1 MLTYRGLLDDAT
13 KHLYETSETPR
24 IDAEILLQHVIER
37 PLAWLIAYGDTIA
50 TSEHVKNFLQLVS
63 QRQSGKPIAYLTGT
77 RDFWTLTLKVDDNV
91 LIPRPDTETLVE
103 QALKRLPENTPL
115 DIMDL
120 GTGSGAIAL
129 SIAKERPQAKVLAVD
144 SEAGALK
151 VAEENAELNRI
162 KNTEFLQ
169 SNWFTNIPNR
179 KFNLIAANPPYVEAG
194 DPHLKQGDLR
204 FEPDAA
210 LIASGKGVDDIKNI
224 IKNSRD
230 YLQDK
235 AWLIIEHGYNQA
247 DQVAALFE
255 AADFKNIELFK
266 DINELPRCTAGQI

>member
-266 DINELPRCTAGQI
+266 DINELPRCTAGQM